1 MHVER
6 SLAGWL
12 LLTLSPCLLASPAG
26 GISLGQTRLIF
37 PASEHAQSL
46 SIKNA
51 GSTRYLVQSR
61 VQMGIDDTTAA
72 PFMVTPPLLL
82 LPGKSQQLLRVLYQG
97 AKLPEDRE
105 SVFHL
110 AITAIPAQT
119 ADTFNDRKNAKLSL
133 GIRFMTK
140 LFYRPASLTPS
151 HADAICRL
159 QFHHTN
165 QTLHAHNPTPYYIT
179 LGTLVVAGKTLD
191 LADLEP
197 MLAPHASA
205 GFPVSMPAGQVQWQA
220 ITDHGGLS
228 PPCIANAQW
237 KQP

>member
-1 MHVER
+1 MHFER
-6 SLAGWL
+6 PLAGWL

-37 PASEHAQSL
+37 PATEHAQSL
-46 SIKNA
+46 SIKNT
-51 GSTRYLVQSR
+51 GSARYLVQSR
-61 VQMGIDDTTAA
+61 VQKGIDDPSAA

-97 AKLPEDRE
+97 AELPEDRE
-105 SVFHL
+105 AVFYL
-110 AITAIPAQT
+110 AITAVPAQT
-119 ADTFNDRKNAKLSL
+119 AETFNDRKNTKLSL

-140 LFYRPASLTPS
+140 LFYRPAGLTPS

-159 QFHHTN
+159 QFQHTK

-179 LGTLVVAGKTLD
+179 LGTLNFAGKALD
-191 LADLEP
+191 LAAREP
-197 MLAPHASA
+197 MLAPYASA
-205 GFPVSMPAGQVQWQA
+205 DFPTSTSTGQVQWQA

-228 PPCIANAQW
+228 SPCIANVQW